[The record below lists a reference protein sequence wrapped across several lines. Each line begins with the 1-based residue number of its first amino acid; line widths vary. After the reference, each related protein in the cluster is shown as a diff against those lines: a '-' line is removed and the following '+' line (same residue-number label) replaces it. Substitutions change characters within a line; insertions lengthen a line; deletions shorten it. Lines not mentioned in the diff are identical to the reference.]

1 MSSVSGRND
10 SKLDGNNSKLFLEKA
25 AKLKWAK
32 LEWSQLGEGGLGR
45 GGDEQLVPM
54 EALPILDT
62 AERLRA
68 VVSGTMGDKLNPQFR
83 ELIASYGESLTAVLA
98 YARTHL
104 GQKYQTVP
112 TWKEHILVC
121 HFPSWLEKRND
132 GTLEGG
138 KVRRGGEMRGASAY
152 AEQTGESCHSFFDDF
167 VWSNFKKNDNNPR

>member
-1 MSSVSGRND
+1 
-10 SKLDGNNSKLFLEKA
+10 LFLEKA

>member
-1 MSSVSGRND
+1 MF
-10 SKLDGNNSKLFLEKA
+10 LDKA

-32 LEWSQLGEGGLGR
+32 LEWSELGEGGLGR
-45 GGDEQLVPM
+45 GQKELLVPL

-68 VVSGTMGDKLNPQFR
+68 VVSGTMGDRLVPHFR
-83 ELIASYGESLTAVLA
+83 ELISGYGESLTALLA

-104 GQKYQTVP
+104 GQTTKTVP

-138 KVRRGGEMRGASAY
+138 KVRSHLRGR
-152 AEQTGESCHSFFDDF
+152 
-167 VWSNFKKNDNNPR
+167 